1 MAATLKRQRKL
12 PHYQRQQ
19 LGKRHDS
26 SGRKRCQKQF
36 FFSFPHK
43 GRTQFLFPSCGLL
56 SYESWAWHAFHA
68 DCLIVEIK
76 RTMSKILIRTTTGAK
91 TLTIYPDRTCSVSKT
106 LWFHY
111 REINAII
118 STSNKVDFKPSSDEE
133 CTQTD
138 IAFSFN
144 SARQVENGF
153 QQYYSTSLH

>member
-1 MAATLKRQRKL
+1 MENNHKPMTSSAHLFITARGSRNKSERKTARMAATLKRQRKL

-26 SGRKRCQKQF
+26 SGRKRCQKQL

-68 DCLIVEIK
+68 DCFIVEIK

-106 LWFHY
+106 L
-111 REINAII
+111 
-118 STSNKVDFKPSSDEE
+118 
-133 CTQTD
+133 
-138 IAFSFN
+138 
-144 SARQVENGF
+144 
-153 QQYYSTSLH
+153 